1 LDFITKLPKSKE
13 PLTGISYDSIL
24 VIVDRL
30 TKYTH
35 LVPYKEAS
43 TAEELAYTFMKT
55 IIAQHGTPDE
65 IISDRDKLFTSQ
77 FWQSLMDLLGSK
89 HKLSTSYHPQTD
101 GQTER
106 TNQTI
111 EQYLRCYINYEQD
124 NWVKLLPMAQF
135 AFNNNASATGI
146 SPFYAN
152 YGRHPNIDRDP
163 KGLRPIAEKAQIAVE
178 KLQELH
184 KNLQEEL
191 SFITQK
197 MAQYANK
204 KRSEGPALEEGG
216 MVYLLRKH
224 IKTKRPSDKLD
235 HTKLGPFKI
244 HQKLGPVTYKLE
256 LPPGMRIH
264 PVFHVSLLEPAP
276 KGARPGPIHLDDETQ
291 EPLYEVE
298 EILGHKTINDKSH
311 YLVHWKGYQ
320 HSEDTWEPEEH
331 LTPATLDYYHHQN
344 QVPRPSQSTP
354 SQEVLPKQRQNRPKQ
369 LPARYRENP

>member
-224 IKTKRPSDKLD
+224 ILPRRPLTIITTKTKYRVPVNRLRHRKSCPS
-235 HTKLGPFKI
+235 
-244 HQKLGPVTYKLE
+244 
-256 LPPGMRIH
+256 
-264 PVFHVSLLEPAP
+264 
-276 KGARPGPIHLDDETQ
+276 KG
-291 EPLYEVE
+291 
-298 EILGHKTINDKSH
+298 
-311 YLVHWKGYQ
+311 
-320 HSEDTWEPEEH
+320 
-331 LTPATLDYYHHQN
+331 
-344 QVPRPSQSTP
+344 
-354 SQEVLPKQRQNRPKQ
+354 QNRPKQ
-369 LPARYRENP
+369 LPA